1 MIDKRSYIPYIGLF
15 ICVFLHTGLLAQTN
29 EQKAL
34 ESKREQLEMEIKEIN
49 RLLFAEKKER
59 GNVLDQMEA
68 MDQKINVRQQLIRV
82 TNQQS
87 NLLNRQIN
95 TNIRNIGKL
104 RNDLAFLKEEY
115 GNMIQKSYQNKSR
128 QSRLMFLLSAEDFFQ
143 AFKRFQYMKQYTQ
156 YRKEQGEQIVVKT
169 DELTQLN
176 KDLAD
181 QRKEKD
187 RLVAEN
193 TEVKNQLYK
202 EIQAQK
208 ELLKNI
214 KKNESKYATE
224 INKKKQ
230 EAKRIDEQIEKLIRS
245 AIAASNKE
253 VGKKSSVS
261 SSTTASSSVFVLTP
275 EATILANN
283 FSANKG
289 KLIWPVEKGIKR
301 QGFGVYNDA
310 VYPGIKHQSNGVI
323 IATDEGSQA
332 RAIFEGEVIAILSV
346 PGGNKGV
353 QIKHG
358 NYISTYYNL
367 STVNVKKG
375 DKVNIKSNLGEIYT
389 SRSNGTTQ
397 LKFYLYQNTTR
408 LNPEEW
414 IYRL

>member
-1 MIDKRSYIPYIGLF
+1 MFFHWGYF
-15 ICVFLHTGLLAQTN
+15 TMAQTN

-34 ESKREQLEMEIKEIN
+34 ESKREQLQKEISEIN
-49 RLLFAEKKER
+49 RLLFAEKKEK
-59 GNVLDQMEA
+59 GNVLEQMEA

-95 TNIRNIGKL
+95 TNVRNIGKL

-128 QSRLMFLLSAEDFFQ
+128 QSRLMFLLSSENFLQ

-156 YRKEQGEQIVVKT
+156 YRKEQGEQIVAKT
-169 DELTQLN
+169 EELTQLN
-176 KDLAD
+176 KDLSE

-187 RLVAEN
+187 KLVAEN
-193 TEVKNQLYK
+193 TQIKNQLYK
-202 EIQAQK
+202 EIQSQK
-208 ELLKNI
+208 ELLKSI
-214 KKNESKYATE
+214 RKNESKYAAAIE
-224 INKKKQ
+224 NKKK
-230 EAKRIDEQIEKLIRS
+230 EAKRIDEQIERLIRS
-245 AIAASNKE
+245 AIAASNREASK
-253 VGKKSSVS
+253 S
-261 SSTTASSSVFVLTP
+261 SSTTATSSSKFVLTP
-275 EATILANN
+275 EATIVANN

-310 VYPGIKHQSNGVI
+310 VYPGIKHESNGVI
-323 IATDEGSQA
+323 IATDEGSKA

-367 STVNVKKG
+367 SRVYVKKG
-375 DKVNIKSNLGEIYT
+375 DKVNTKSDLGDIYT
-389 SRSNGTTQ
+389 SKSSGTTQ
-397 LKFYLYQNTTR
+397 LKFYLYKDTTR

-414 IYRL
+414 IYQL

>member
-1 MIDKRSYIPYIGLF
+1 MIDKCSYLLYTMSF
-15 ICVFLHTGLLAQTN
+15 MCVVTHTGLLAQTN

-34 ESKREQLEMEIKEIN
+34 ESKREQLEHEIKEIN

-68 MDQKINVRQQLIRV
+68 MDHKINVSQQLIRV

-104 RNDLAFLKEEY
+104 RNDLAFLKEQY

-169 DELTQLN
+169 DELSQLN

-214 KKNESKYATE
+214 KRNESKYASE

-253 VGKKSSVS
+253 AGKATST
-261 SSTTASSSVFVLTP
+261 SSTATASSSAFVLTP

-323 IATDEGSQA
+323 IATDQGSQA

-375 DKVNIKSNLGEIYT
+375 DKVSIKSNLGEIYT

>member
-1 MIDKRSYIPYIGLF
+1 MRSNHSYIVYFLF
-15 ICVFLHTGLLAQTN
+15 VMFFHWGYFTMAQTN

-34 ESKREQLEMEIKEIN
+34 ESKREQLQKEISEIN
-49 RLLFAEKKER
+49 RLLFAEKKEK
-59 GNVLDQMEA
+59 GNVLEQMEA

-95 TNIRNIGKL
+95 TNVRNIGKL

-128 QSRLMFLLSAEDFFQ
+128 QSRLMFLLSSENFLQ

-156 YRKEQGEQIVVKT
+156 YRKEQGEQIVAKT
-169 DELTQLN
+169 EELTQLN
-176 KDLAD
+176 KDLSE

-187 RLVAEN
+187 KLVAEN
-193 TEVKNQLYK
+193 TQIKNQLYN
-202 EIQAQK
+202 EIQSQK
-208 ELLKNI
+208 ELLKSI
-214 KKNESKYATE
+214 RKNESKYAAAIE
-224 INKKKQ
+224 NKKK
-230 EAKRIDEQIEKLIRS
+230 EAKRIDEQIERLIRS
-245 AIAASNKE
+245 AIAASNREASK
-253 VGKKSSVS
+253 S
-261 SSTTASSSVFVLTP
+261 SSTTATSSSKFVLTP
-275 EATILANN
+275 EATIVANN

-310 VYPGIKHQSNGVI
+310 VYPGIKHESNGVI
-323 IATDEGSQA
+323 IATDEGSKA

-367 STVNVKKG
+367 SRVYVKKG
-375 DKVNIKSNLGEIYT
+375 DKVNTKSDLGDIYT
-389 SRSNGTTQ
+389 SKSSGTTQ
-397 LKFYLYQNTTR
+397 LKFYLYKDTTR

-414 IYRL
+414 IYQL

>member
-1 MIDKRSYIPYIGLF
+1 MRSKHSYLIYIVLLMFMLCSG
-15 ICVFLHTGLLAQTN
+15 GMLAQTS

-34 ESKREQLEMEIKEIN
+34 ESKREQLQKEIAEIN
-49 RLLFAEKKER
+49 RLLFAEKKEK

-115 GNMIQKSYQNKSR
+115 GTMIRKSYQNKSG
-128 QSRLMFLLSAEDFFQ
+128 QSRLMFLLSSENFLQ

-156 YRKEQGEQIVVKT
+156 YRKEQGEQIVAKT
-169 DELTQLN
+169 EELTQLN
-176 KDLAD
+176 KDLSE

-187 RLVAEN
+187 KLVAEN
-193 TEVKNQLYK
+193 TRIKNQLYK
-202 EIQAQK
+202 EIQSQK
-208 ELLKNI
+208 DLLKSI
-214 KKNESKYATE
+214 RQNESKYAAA
-224 INKKKQ
+224 IKKKKQ
-230 EAKRIDEQIEKLIRS
+230 EAKRIDQQIEKLIRS
-245 AIAASNKE
+245 AIAASNKAA
-253 VGKKSSVS
+253 GKSTASS
-261 SSTTASSSVFVLTP
+261 TASSSKFVLTP
-275 EATILANN
+275 EATIVANN

-301 QGFGVYNDA
+301 QGFGIYSDA

-323 IATDEGSQA
+323 IATDQGSRA

-367 STVNVKKG
+367 SRVYVKKG
-375 DKVNIKSNLGEIYT
+375 DKVATKADLGDIHT
-389 SRSNGTTQ
+389 SKSNGTTQ
-397 LKFYLYQNTTR
+397 LKFYLYKDTTR

-414 IYRL
+414 IYQL